1 MKSAMTWAKPALRRD
16 LRPGLRRTLG
26 TMFAATALGGAAV
39 AALLGP
45 SATAATDPCAASEV
59 ARTVGK
65 VATDTG
71 DYLDEHPQTNQALTT
86 ISQQQAGPATLA
98 SIKTYMDANPQV
110 AKDLQQ
116 LQQPLTN
123 LGTKCKLPVT
133 LPQLLGLLQAAQ
145 QQGGGAIGN
154 LPAGLPSAQTVGVPG
169 VVGPA
174 QRAPV
179 SPASQGSG
187 PLPGPATTASR

>member
-1 MKSAMTWAKPALRRD
+1 MKPAITWAKHD
-16 LRPGLRRTLG
+16 LRRTLG
-26 TMFAATALGGAAV
+26 TVFVATAVGGGAA

-98 SIKTYMDANPQV
+98 SVKTYLDANPQV
-110 AKDLQQ
+110 AKDLQK
-116 LQQPLTN
+116 LQQPLTT
-123 LGTKCKLPVT
+123 LGTRCQLPVT
-133 LPQLLGLLQAAQ
+133 LPQLLSLLQAAQ
-145 QQGGGAIGN
+145 QQGAAAAGS
-154 LPAGLPSAQTVGVPG
+154 LPGGLPSTATGAAQGTLGAV
-169 VVGPA
+169 
-174 QRAPV
+174 QRAPI
-179 SPASQGSG
+179 SPVSQGSG
-187 PLPGPATTASR
+187 PLPGPITTPSR

>member
-1 MKSAMTWAKPALRRD
+1 MKSAITWAKHD
-16 LRPGLRRTLG
+16 LRRTLG
-26 TMFAATALGGAAV
+26 TVFVATAVGGAAT

-98 SIKTYMDANPQV
+98 SIKTYLDANPEV

-116 LQQPLTN
+116 LQQPLTT

-133 LPQLLGLLQAAQ
+133 LPQLLGLVQAVQ
-145 QQGGGAIGN
+145 QQGAGAAGSLPGGH
-154 LPAGLPSAQTVGVPG
+154 PSSATGGVPG

-174 QRAPV
+174 QRAPI
-179 SPASQGSG
+179 SPVSQGSG
-187 PLPGPATTASR
+187 PLPGPAVTSSR